1 MSVNKV
7 ILVGRIGRDIE
18 LKYTPS
24 GTAVCNLSLATDEGY
39 TDKNGQKQ
47 DRTEWHKVVLW
58 GKTAENV
65 AKYKRKGDEIYVE
78 GKLETREWEKE
89 GQKHYTTE
97 VKAESVTFVGGARSG
112 PSRQDD
118 DEGGFTPF

>member
-24 GTAVCNLSLATDEGY
+24 GTAVCNLSLATDESY
-39 TDKNGQKQ
+39 TDKNGQKV
-47 DRTEWHKVVLW
+47 DKTEWHKVTLW

-65 AKYKRKGDEIYVE
+65 AKYKGKGDEIYVE

-89 GQKHYTTE
+89 GQRHYTTE
-97 VKAESVTFVGGARSG
+97 VKADNVTFVGGNRS
-112 PSRQDD
+112 
-118 DEGGFTPF
+118 